1 MDSLLIIQ
9 TVSMTLTLCIG
20 LMLALSR
27 LHMTTIVHR
36 YEVSRWM
43 LVAAMFIYS
52 IHYLLQIVFGFRASG
67 DDVGAVV
74 NILFYTPVV
83 YLISFSIVRMTSN
96 KTYTRKYM
104 FFSIISYTT
113 ILAIF
118 IVGLSVKKSL
128 HFGFLLHIMGGIFF
142 ASIIFAVVD
151 ILKEG
156 KSLRRD
162 IESDTAGDLSMFNNY
177 MLTGTF
183 FLLIFSPLMPIAI
196 FSRVLL
202 MIVGPLF
209 LVLLFV
215 FAVNFM
221 CLGFNL
227 RPLAE
232 VLDSHEKQSA
242 AESANDSEPA
252 EEELSEAEK
261 SAIQSAL
268 DAWINRKGFSNQDIT
283 LGKLA
288 GSVGISTQMLSR
300 YISNVHGVTFRVWLS
315 QIRLEEAKRILVD
328 NQEVTIETIAEECGF
343 ASRSYF
349 QNQFKAETGF
359 TPREWRLKMYGS

>member
-118 IVGLSVKKSL
+118 IAGLSVKKSL

-183 FLLIFSPLMPIAI
+183 FLLIFSPLMPIVI

-215 FAVNFM
+215 LRSTLCAWDSTCTHLPR
-221 CLGFNL
+221 CLIPMKSNLQLSLPMIPNLQKKNYL
-227 RPLAE
+227 RPRKA
-232 VLDSHEKQSA
+232 
-242 AESANDSEPA
+242 
-252 EEELSEAEK
+252 LS
-261 SAIQSAL
+261 SL
-268 DAWINRKGFSNQDIT
+268 LLMPG
-283 LGKLA
+283 
-288 GSVGISTQMLSR
+288 
-300 YISNVHGVTFRVWLS
+300 
-315 QIRLEEAKRILVD
+315 
-328 NQEVTIETIAEECGF
+328 
-343 ASRSYF
+343 
-349 QNQFKAETGF
+349 
-359 TPREWRLKMYGS
+359 